1 MVGEN
6 GKKSKLEY
14 EGSVPEQQIVDGDL
28 LVSMEKVQEFQDEL
42 EKVNEEVADKVLEVE
57 RKYNEIRQPIYDRR
71 NEVIQTIPDFW
82 LTAFLSHPTLCGLMT
97 EEDPKIFKYMKSLE
111 VFDLNDVKLGYS
123 ITFNFRPNPYF
134 ENAKLVK
141 TFSVDTEGCCNF
153 TGTDIKWK
161 DGRGTSNGTAQEK
174 EGNKRPFAE
183 ESFFT
188 WFSEAPFE
196 ELSVARHDEVAN
208 IIREDLWTN
217 PLQYFN
223 IEGYELDD
231 DDDDDDE
238 DDEDENGENDDDEE
252 EDEEED
258 DES

>member
-123 ITFNFRPNPYF
+123 ITF
-134 ENAKLVK
+134 
-141 TFSVDTEGCCNF
+141 
-153 TGTDIKWK
+153 
-161 DGRGTSNGTAQEK
+161 GTSNGTAQEK

-238 DDEDENGENDDDEE
+238 DDEDENGENDEDDEE